1 MANCEKLIPIIIRW
15 EAGVDPAKE
24 ENQGLTYR
32 ELFEKAKKKGYS
44 NDPADRGGATM
55 VGITIATYTTY
66 RKQKKKASPSVADL
80 KAITFDEWF
89 DILKTMFW
97 DKMQADGIANQS
109 IANLCVNTVWGT
121 GPKYIKTIQGVL
133 GVRQDGVVGPVTLDK
148 INGWANQKDLFDR
161 LWNRRKKFFEDTVTS
176 SVREYERK
184 IGRKATERELMTYT
198 NKRFLKGWLNRLN
211 SFTFEP

>member
-66 RKQKKKASPSVADL
+66 RKRKKKATPSVADL
-80 KAITFDEWF
+80 KAISFDEWF

-133 GVRQDGVVGPVTLDK
+133 GVPQDGVVGPVTLGK

-161 LWNRRKKFFEDTVTS
+161 LWNRRKKFFEDIVTS

-184 IGRKATERELMTYT
+184 IGRKATERDLMTYT
-198 NKRFLKGWLNRLN
+198 DKRFIKGWLNRLN
-211 SFTFEP
+211 SFQFVP